1 MAFRKVPRHPVS
13 SLRHAIIRCGISFPS
28 DYLFRSVIQPR
39 RNLIQYNSL
48 LLPRHIPLRRCITRR
63 CIIRRCIIRY
73 CVIRHSVICR
83 CIICCI
89 IRCCITRRCIIRCI
103 IRCCII
109 RYCVIRCCIIR
120 YCFLCRRVIIESL
133 FFIILS
139 ASCGSDNHRRYHP
152 QNYKYISSHIS
163 YFFSYL
169 CLFSY
174 LLFLLL
180 SLFQW
185 NEHFSFHLPHST
197 FHEKTFLESV
207 HFSFLLPPYSFLE
220 KSFHKNLKSPIHP
233 EIPHPPPSTA
243 ESSST
248 PARYA

>member
-28 DYLFRSVIQPR
+28 DYLFRPVIQPC

-48 LLPRHIPLRRCITRR
+48 LLPRHIPLRSCIIRCS
-63 CIIRRCIIRY
+63 IIRRCVIRY
-73 CVIRHSVICR
+73 S
-83 CIICCI
+83 IICCI
-89 IRCCITRRCIIRCI
+89 IRCCITR
-103 IRCCII
+103 
-109 RYCVIRCCIIR
+109 YCVIRRCITRYCIIRRCIIR

-152 QNYKYISSHIS
+152 PNYKYISSHIS
-163 YFFSYL
+163 YFFFYL
-169 CLFSY
+169 CFFSY
-174 LLFLLL
+174 LLFLLLSLISL

-185 NEHFSFHLPHST
+185 NEHFSFHLPPST
-197 FHEKTFLESV
+197 FHEKTFLE
-207 HFSFLLPPYSFLE
+207 
-220 KSFHKNLKSPIHP
+220 KKLKSPIHP